1 MSKAQSTQLKGI
13 AILIMLFL
21 HLFNHWTPGEY
32 TPWFFIGERPL
43 VYILSRACN
52 PVGIFLMLS
61 GYGLHY
67 SYTHHSLTTK
77 GQIKRLLRI
86 YIYYWLI
93 LLIFV
98 SIGHFVDKEKYPGS
112 LWDILLNF
120 LSLSNSYNSE
130 TWFLFP
136 YALLSLT
143 SPFIFRLIDKCGVK
157 WTLFASIVLYFISA
171 YTISRYIAPA
181 KAYHT
186 WYNFVLTYFDVQ
198 VSFVIGGAF
207 HYYANKGKGSCTFLE
222 NKPWIA
228 VTLLLLT
235 FAINCSITSS
245 ALSPLF
251 EFIYVFMLLHLSFSR
266 VVTYILEHLGKQ
278 SMVMWLT
285 HSFFCY
291 HLFHDSIYGFKY
303 PLLIFLVLLAV
314 SYSVSYPIT
323 AIANQVICRIPFLQK
338 NK

>member
-1 MSKAQSTQLKGI
+1 M
-13 AILIMLFL
+13 
-21 HLFNHWTPGEY
+21 E
-32 TPWFFIGERPL
+32 
-43 VYILSRACN
+43 
-52 PVGIFLMLS
+52 
-61 GYGLHY
+61 
-67 SYTHHSLTTK
+67 
-77 GQIKRLLRI
+77 
-86 YIYYWLI
+86 
-93 LLIFV
+93 
-98 SIGHFVDKEKYPGS
+98 
-112 LWDILLNF
+112 
-120 LSLSNSYNSE
+120 
-130 TWFLFP
+130 
-136 YALLSLT
+136 
-143 SPFIFRLIDKCGVK
+143 
-157 WTLFASIVLYFISA
+157 
-171 YTISRYIAPA
+171 
-181 KAYHT
+181 
-186 WYNFVLTYFDVQ
+186 
-198 VSFVIGGAF
+198 
-207 HYYANKGKGSCTFLE
+207 
-222 NKPWIA
+222 A

>member
-1 MSKAQSTQLKGI
+1 M
-13 AILIMLFL
+13 
-21 HLFNHWTPGEY
+21 
-32 TPWFFIGERPL
+32 
-43 VYILSRACN
+43 
-52 PVGIFLMLS
+52 
-61 GYGLHY
+61 
-67 SYTHHSLTTK
+67 
-77 GQIKRLLRI
+77 
-86 YIYYWLI
+86 
-93 LLIFV
+93 
-98 SIGHFVDKEKYPGS
+98 
-112 LWDILLNF
+112 
-120 LSLSNSYNSE
+120 
-130 TWFLFP
+130 
-136 YALLSLT
+136 
-143 SPFIFRLIDKCGVK
+143 
-157 WTLFASIVLYFISA
+157 
-171 YTISRYIAPA
+171 
-181 KAYHT
+181 
-186 WYNFVLTYFDVQ
+186 LTYFDVQ